1 VSERSFLP
9 AGRAANAA
17 IALGLGAFAWAVYMR
32 YAILEP
38 SAVGLACEAG
48 LKTGTCLT
56 RGITLTLIKF
66 YAFGGIALLAAL
78 IHLAR
83 PSNVVFC
90 IGLTACVLGLVLYNN
105 NTAALAAGLLLI
117 SFARPWRGA
126 RG

>member
-1 VSERSFLP
+1 MPDRSFLP
-9 AGRAANAA
+9 TGRAANIA
-17 IALGLGAFAWAVYMR
+17 IALGLGAFAWAIYMR

-48 LKTGTCLT
+48 LTTGTCLA

-66 YAFGGIALLAAL
+66 YAFGGIAIAAAL

-83 PSNVVFC
+83 PSTAVFC
-90 IGLTACVLGLVLYNN
+90 IGLTAAVLGVVLYNN

-126 RG
+126 TG